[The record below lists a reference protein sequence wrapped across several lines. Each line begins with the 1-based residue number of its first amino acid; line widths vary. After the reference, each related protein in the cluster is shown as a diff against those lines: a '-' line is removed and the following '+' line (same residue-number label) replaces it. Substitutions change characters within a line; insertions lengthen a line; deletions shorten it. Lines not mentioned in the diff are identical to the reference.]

1 MGLNSNFS
9 NIFHPFQSI
18 TTSPPPPNRNFLMKN
33 QPLPQTPFL
42 LTPLPPSEENNKYK
56 IAENI
61 INKKW
66 MDLCAATAL
75 KETVLISFEYHSKA
89 SKQFLCSASWTKPY
103 TYLGSFTNLH
113 LALLVMPTIL
123 VRQGRIFFQGKTFH
137 TNFVCCTK
145 TNMLLNFRNMRNVDI
160 RKFKNWN
167 RNIRNVNY

>member
-18 TTSPPPPNRNFLMKN
+18 TTSPPPNRNFLMKN

-42 LTPLPPSEENNKYK
+42 LTALPPSEENNKYK

-113 LALLVMPTIL
+113 LALLVMPTIW
-123 VRQGRIFFQGKTFH
+123 VRQGRIFFRGKTFH
-137 TNFVCCTK
+137 INFVCCTK